1 MAKRRS
7 HLVNKIDINMT
18 PMIDVVFQLLT
29 FFMLTLKTVVVEG
42 DFNIKM
48 PLGAAAGAADDIPLP
63 PLQVRMTATP
73 EGRLAGVRLG
83 ERTMLGPELLEA
95 LAGTDAAIEAA
106 LANAKAD
113 PGGLAAAR
121 QARQVAVDALV
132 ATLQA
137 GILDTF
143 GNDPAKAEDAEL
155 ELNCDP
161 GLKYDYVV
169 SAITAASGILQG
181 DEVIPLIQKIKFAPA
196 AK

>member
-7 HLVNKIDINMT
+7 RLASKIDINMT

-29 FFMLTLKTVVVEG
+29 FFMLTLKTVIVEG

-48 PLGAAAGAADDIPLP
+48 PLGAAAGAAEEIPLP

-83 ERTMLGPELLEA
+83 ERTMVDQQLLEE

-106 LANAKAD
+106 LPNAKAD
-113 PGGLAAAR
+113 PAGLAAAQR
-121 QARQVAVDALV
+121 ARQVAIDALV

-143 GNDPAKAEDAEL
+143 GNDPAKAEEAEL
-155 ELNCDP
+155 ELDCDP

-169 SAITAASGILQG
+169 SAITAASGIVQG
-181 DEVIPLIQKIKFAPA
+181 DEVIPLIQKIKFSPPP
-196 AK
+196 K

>member
-7 HLVNKIDINMT
+7 RLSSKIDINMT

-29 FFMLTLKTVVVEG
+29 FFMLTLKTVIVEG

-48 PLGAAAGAADDIPLP
+48 PLGAAAGAAEDIPLP
-63 PLQVRMTATP
+63 PLQVRLTATP

-83 ERTMLGPELLEA
+83 EQPLVGPELLGQ
-95 LAGTDAAIEAA
+95 LAGTDAEIEAA
-106 LANAKAD
+106 LANAKAN
-113 PGGLAAAR
+113 PAGLAAAQR
-121 QARQVAVDALV
+121 ARQSAIAKLV

-143 GNDPAKAEDAEL
+143 GNNPDKAEEAEL
-155 ELNCDP
+155 VLDCDP

-169 SAITAASGILQG
+169 SAITAASGIVEG
-181 DEVIPLIQKIKFAPA
+181 DEVIPLIRKIKFAPP
-196 AK
+196 K

>member
-1 MAKRRS
+1 MATRRS
-7 HLVNKIDINMT
+7 RLSSKIDINMT

-29 FFMLTLKTVVVEG
+29 FFMLTLKTVIVEG

-48 PLGAAAGAADDIPLP
+48 PLGASAGAAEDIPLP
-63 PLQVRMTATP
+63 PLQVRLTATP

-83 ERTMLGPELLEA
+83 EQSLVGPQLLEQ

-106 LANAKAD
+106 IPNAKAD
-113 PGGLAAAR
+113 PSGLAAAR
-121 QARQVAVDALV
+121 RARQTAIDTLV

-155 ELNCDP
+155 ELDCDP

-169 SAITAASGILQG
+169 SAITAASGIVQG

-196 AK
+196 R